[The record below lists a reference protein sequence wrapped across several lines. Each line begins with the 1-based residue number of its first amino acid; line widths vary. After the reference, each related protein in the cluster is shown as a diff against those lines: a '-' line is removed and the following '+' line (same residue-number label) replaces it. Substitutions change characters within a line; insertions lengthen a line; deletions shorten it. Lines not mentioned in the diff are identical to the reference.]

1 MLLDIVASLLV
12 SVLTG
17 MGMGS
22 AGLMVIYFSA
32 VRNFSQLQAQGAN
45 MLLFIAST
53 VFSLILQIMRRMIRW
68 KTVILLTLA
77 GCAGNFLGYRVAK
90 DMDSE
95 VIKDCFAALLIISGV
110 ISIVKIAK
118 DSRRKGT
125 L

>member
-1 MLLDIVASLLV
+1 MILDMLAAFLV

-32 VRNFSQLQAQGAN
+32 VRNFQQLEAQGAN

-53 VFSLILQIMRRMIRW
+53 LFSLVLQISQKLIRW
-68 KTVILLTLA
+68 KTVILITLA
-77 GCAGNFLGYRVAK
+77 GCVGTFIGFKVAK
-90 DMDSE
+90 GIDGES
-95 VIKDCFAALLIISGV
+95 VKRYFAMLLIVSGL

-118 DSRRKGT
+118 DRRSKW
-125 L
+125 

>member
-1 MLLDIVASLLV
+1 MILDMLAAFLV

-32 VRNFSQLQAQGAN
+32 VRNLQQLEAQGAN

-53 VFSLILQIMRRMIRW
+53 LFSLVLQISQKLIRW
-68 KTVILLTLA
+68 KTVILITLA
-77 GCAGNFLGYRVAK
+77 GCVGTFIGFKVAK
-90 DMDSE
+90 GIDGES
-95 VIKDCFAALLIISGV
+95 VKRYFAMLLIISGL

-118 DSRRKGT
+118 DRRSKR
-125 L
+125 

>member
-1 MLLDIVASLLV
+1 MVLDMLVALFI

-22 AGLMVIYFSA
+22 AGLMVIYFST
-32 VRNFSQLQAQGAN
+32 VKNFPQLEAQGAN

-53 VFSLILQIMRRMIRW
+53 LFSLVLQISQKLIRW
-68 KTVILLTLA
+68 KTVIPITLA
-77 GCAGNFLGYRVAK
+77 GCLGTFIGFKVAK
-90 DMDSE
+90 GIDGE
-95 VIKDCFAALLIISGV
+95 TVKRYFALLLIVSGV

-118 DSRRKGT
+118 DRRSKRS